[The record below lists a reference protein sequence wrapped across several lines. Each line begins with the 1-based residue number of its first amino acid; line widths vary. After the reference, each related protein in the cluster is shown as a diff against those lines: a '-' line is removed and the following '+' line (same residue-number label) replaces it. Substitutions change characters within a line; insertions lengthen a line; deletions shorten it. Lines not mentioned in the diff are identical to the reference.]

1 MGGRIVFGDGV
12 FGEKSD
18 RFSGIGGDRLEGRGS
33 RIVGRGWGAVSLVW
47 GWGGSIAFGGWET
60 VSLLGAFLGRGP
72 IVFGE
77 RRDRFLGVFG

>member
-33 RIVGRGWGAVSLVW
+33 RIVGRGWSFWGDAVSFFGDGGPYRCL
-47 GWGGSIAFGGWET
+47 GNGGSRIVF
-60 VSLLGAFLGRGP
+60 GAFL
-72 IVFGE
+72 E
-77 RRDRFLGVFG
+77 RDASTGWGVF